1 MKKRISIIIPVMF
14 FAMMALVSSCEK
26 DNEKTYADL
35 MVVHASPDAPGVD
48 LLIDDVKKNSS
59 PLAYPNNTGY
69 LSIESGTRNIK
80 VNVSGTTT
88 NVINGDLA
96 VEQDKKYSLFAID
109 VVAKLSVV
117 VLGDDLTPP
126 AAGKAHVRF
135 LHLSPDAPAVD
146 IAIASSGAVVFGNVG
161 FKGYTGF
168 TSLNEGTYNLD
179 VRLTGTSTVV
189 LVLPAITLQTG
200 KIYTVFAKG
209 LVQGT
214 GAQALGTE
222 IILNN

>member
-1 MKKRISIIIPVMF
+1 MKMRKLIIIPAIF
-14 FAMMALVSSCEK
+14 FALMAMFSSCEK
-26 DNEKTYADL
+26 DKDKTYANL

-48 LLIDDVKKNSS
+48 LLIDDVKKNSAA
-59 PLAYPNNTGY
+59 LTYPNNTGY
-69 LSIESGTRNIK
+69 LSVESGTRNIK

-88 NVINGDLA
+88 NVINGDLT
-96 VEQDKKYSLFAID
+96 VEQDKNYSLFAID

-135 LHLSPDAPAVD
+135 VHLSPDAPAVD
-146 IAIASSGAVVFGNVG
+146 IAIAGSGTVVFGNTG
-161 FKGYTGF
+161 FKGFTGF
-168 TSLNEGTYNLD
+168 TSLNVGTYNLD
-179 VRLTGTSTVV
+179 VRLAGTSTVV
-189 LVLPAITLQTG
+189 LVLPAITLQAG

-214 GAQALGTE
+214 GAQALGAE
-222 IILNN
+222 VILNN